1 MDKES
6 VPVTVYVALGQME
19 ANVVKSALESEGI
32 PVILQYESA
41 GIVFGLSLDGLG
53 EVKVQVPPECEAEAR
68 AILAA
73 AQEDEQ
79 PPAGDAPPA

>member
-1 MDKES
+1 MNKES

-41 GIVFGLSLDGLG
+41 GIVFGLSVDGLG
-53 EVKVQVPPECEAEAR
+53 EVKVQVPPECEEEAK

-73 AQEDEQ
+73 AQDEQ

>member
-1 MDKES
+1 MDKET

-32 PVILQYESA
+32 PVVLRYESA
-41 GIVFGLSLDGLG
+41 GIVFGLSIDGLG
-53 EVKVQVPPECEAEAR
+53 EVRVQVPPEFETEAKE
-68 AILAA
+68 ILAA

-79 PPAGDAPPA
+79 PPAGDAPAA